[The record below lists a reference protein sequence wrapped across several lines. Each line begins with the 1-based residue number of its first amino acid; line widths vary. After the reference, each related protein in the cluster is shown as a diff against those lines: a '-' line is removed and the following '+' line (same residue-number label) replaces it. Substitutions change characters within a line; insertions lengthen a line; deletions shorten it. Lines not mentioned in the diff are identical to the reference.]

1 LRVYS
6 NRQRKTT

>member
-6 NRQRKTT
+6 